1 MCMISCFTW
10 LGSMTLIIIHNS
22 IEQHVQFVH
31 NATWLTSDNDYGN
44 YVLRMIKHAIGM
56 LTLIGFFLSFEWFCQ

>member
-10 LGSMTLIIIHNS
+10 LGSMTPIIIHNS

-31 NATWLTSDNDYGN
+31 NATWLMPDNDYGN
-44 YVLRMIKHAIGM
+44 YVLRMDKTCYWHAY
-56 LTLIGFFLSFEWFCQ
+56 FYRVFSFI

>member
-10 LGSMTLIIIHNS
+10 LGSMTPIIIHNS

-31 NATWLTSDNDYGN
+31 NATWLMSDNDYG
-44 YVLRMIKHAIGM
+44 YCILRIEKHDIGM
-56 LTLIGFFLSFEWFCQ
+56 PTLIVFSFF